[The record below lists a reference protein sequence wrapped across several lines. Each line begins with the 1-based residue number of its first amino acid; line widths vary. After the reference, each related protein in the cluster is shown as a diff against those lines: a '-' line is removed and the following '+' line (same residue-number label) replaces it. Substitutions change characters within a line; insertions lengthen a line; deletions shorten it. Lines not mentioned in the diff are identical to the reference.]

1 MDGRLV
7 ADQEQGAVPFVAF
20 SKSEIIMEKL
30 LPEELADRVGRLER
44 ECLDLRRANRHMKQ
58 FGGLT
63 AVVAVLMTMGGAQ
76 LAQRTEEVRA
86 GSILLV
92 DKGGFPRALLA
103 VTPDP
108 NDGAVL
114 QLSHKGSRHPQI
126 VLTVNR
132 ENQVALSLLDSDH
145 RPRIF
150 LGLEPD
156 GSPRLRLQDKDG
168 NSLFQAPM
176 EPNQTLPSLLK
187 P

>member
-1 MDGRLV
+1 
-7 ADQEQGAVPFVAF
+7 
-20 SKSEIIMEKL
+20 MEKCVSD
-30 LPEELADRVGRLER
+30 ELADRIEHLER
-44 ECLDLRRANRHMKQ
+44 ECLDMRRSNRLMRRL
-58 FGGLT
+58 GGMTLI
-63 AVVAVLMTMGGAQ
+63 AVILMTFAGAQ

-114 QLSHKGSRHPQI
+114 QLSHRGAKHPQM

-132 ENQVALSLLDSDH
+132 LNQVALSLLDSEH

-176 EPNQTLPSLLK
+176 EPNPTVPSLLR

>member
-1 MDGRLV
+1 
-7 ADQEQGAVPFVAF
+7 
-20 SKSEIIMEKL
+20 MEKL

-63 AVVAVLMTMGGAQ
+63 AVVAVQMTM
-76 LAQRTEEVRA
+76 E
-86 GSILLV
+86 
-92 DKGGFPRALLA
+92 
-103 VTPDP
+103 
-108 NDGAVL
+108 
-114 QLSHKGSRHPQI
+114 GSRHPQI
-126 VLTVNR
+126 VLTVNM

-176 EPNQTLPSLLK
+176 EPNPTLPSLLK

>member
-1 MDGRLV
+1 
-7 ADQEQGAVPFVAF
+7 
-20 SKSEIIMEKL
+20 MEKL
-30 LPEELADRVGRLER
+30 LSGELADRVERLER
-44 ECLDLRRANRHMKQ
+44 ECLDLRRANRHMKR
-58 FGGLT
+58 FGGLI
-63 AVVAVLMTMGGAQ
+63 VLAAILIAMGGAQ

-86 GSILLV
+86 GSIMLV

-108 NDGAVL
+108 HDGAVF
-114 QLSHKGSRHPQI
+114 QLSHKGAKHPQI
-126 VLTVNR
+126 VLTVNK
-132 ENQVALSLLDSDH
+132 ENQVALSLLDSDR

-176 EPNQTLPSLLK
+176 EPNPSLPSLLK

>member
-44 ECLDLRRANRHMKQ
+44 ECFDLRRANRHMKQ
-58 FGGLT
+58 FSGLT
-63 AVVAVLMTMGGAQ
+63 AIVAVLMTMSGAQ

-108 NDGAVL
+108 KDGAVL

-176 EPNQTLPSLLK
+176 EPNPTLPSLLK